1 MLKSQECLLLYVY
14 VHVRIIYSTVNSK
27 KIIPS
32 LYQKTEAGPLCVK
45 SDIIVEAVQ
54 VRSGPVR
61 CVV

>member
-27 KIIPS
+27 KIISS
-32 LYQKTEAGPLCVK
+32 LYQKTEAGLCVK
-45 SDIIVEAVQ
+45 SDIIVEAAQ
-54 VRSGPVR
+54 VRSGPVW